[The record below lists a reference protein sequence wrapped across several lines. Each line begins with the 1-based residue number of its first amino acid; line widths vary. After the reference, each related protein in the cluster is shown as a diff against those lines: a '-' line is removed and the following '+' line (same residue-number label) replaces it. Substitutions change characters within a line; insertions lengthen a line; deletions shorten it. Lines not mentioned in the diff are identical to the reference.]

1 MSTLRSTRALELSPS
16 LDNPEDRAYFQRR
29 AATFFL
35 LVAGLSALFYVVNG
49 VTTAVIR
56 PESLADMMWRHAE
69 TKLHIAGTVVAA
81 VAGLYAKKSVAPSAA
96 ALGWTD
102 AIGTLSTCAMFGAM
116 GFAMPVEVR
125 PELSSILAV
134 SYVLTS
140 RAALLPSPPGRTA
153 LLSTLGV
160 APTVAMIPPL
170 YAGHAIPAPTDFP
183 LSPLRIM
190 LFGGT
195 WGLTAVLCSACV
207 SWVIYGLR
215 REVRAAKQ
223 LGQYVLED
231 KLGEG
236 GMGEVYRARHALL
249 RRPTAIKLMTGTSAD
264 SLERFE
270 REVRLT
276 ARLTH
281 PNTVAIYDFGRTPDG
296 VFYYAMELLE
306 GANLEQLVESHGAQ
320 DPSRVVHFML
330 QVCGALEEAHAEGLV
345 HRDIKPS
352 NVIITERGRQLDVAK
367 VVDFGLVKD
376 ATGQSPDLSHVN
388 AILGTPY
395 YMAPEAILS
404 PETIDGRADI
414 YALGAVAYYL
424 LTGETVFGGT
434 SLVEVCSHHLHTP
447 APPLRA
453 KAPDVPEELEVI
465 VMKCLEKK
473 PEDRP
478 ESAGELTKLL
488 EASGVEPWTADDAH
502 AWWAARGDFAAAAAR
517 ATSGTRKTA
526 DMFGKTVAVA
536 LEGRQATS

>member
-1 MSTLRSTRALELSPS
+1 MSSLRSTRALELSPS
-16 LDNPEDRAYFQRR
+16 LDHPEDRAYFQRR

-35 LVAGLSALFYVVNG
+35 LVASLSAIFYVVSAIA
-49 VTTAVIR
+49 TAALR
-56 PESLADMMWRHAE
+56 PESLVDMLWRHVE
-69 TKLHIAGTVVAA
+69 TKLHIAGTLVAA
-81 VAGLYAKKSVAPSAA
+81 VAGLYALRAKAPSAS
-96 ALGWTD
+96 ALGWAD

-134 SYVLTS
+134 SYVLTT

-153 LLSTLGV
+153 LISTLGV
-160 APTVAMIPPL
+160 TPAVVMIPFM
-170 YAGHAIPAPTDFP
+170 YAGHEIATPTDYP
-183 LSPLRIM
+183 LSPLRIT
-190 LFGGT
+190 LFGAT
-195 WGLTAVLCSACV
+195 WGLTALLCSACV

-236 GMGEVYRARHALL
+236 GMGEVFRARHALL
-249 RRPTAIKLMTGTSAD
+249 RRPTAIKLLTGTSPE

-306 GANLEQLVESHGAQ
+306 GANLEQLVEAHGAQ
-320 DPSRVVHFML
+320 EPARVVHFML

-352 NVIITERGRQLDVAK
+352 NVIVTERGRQLDVAK

-376 ATGQSPDLSHVN
+376 ATGQSPDASHVN

-404 PETIDGRADI
+404 PEKIDGRADI

-424 LTGETVFGGT
+424 LTGETVFAGS

-447 APPLRA
+447 PPSLRA
-453 KAPDVPEELEVI
+453 KAPDVPEELERI

-473 PEDRP
+473 PDDRP
-478 ESAGELTKLL
+478 GDAGELAKLL
-488 EASGVEPWTADDAH
+488 EVCGVEPWTAQDAH
-502 AWWAARGDFAAAAAR
+502 AWWSARGDFAAAAAR
-517 ATSGTRKTA
+517 ATSGTRRAA